1 MAKSSKVRGYSE
13 EDSLKTEKK
22 QAIKAMKELWVTKH
36 PADRKNMEHLIET
49 AENSRQISMLMREV
63 RDKI

>member
-1 MAKSSKVRGYSE
+1 MARSSKVRGYSA
-13 EDSLKTEKK
+13 EDSLKAEKR
-22 QAIKAMKELWVTKH
+22 QAIKAMKELWVAKH

>member
-1 MAKSSKVRGYSE
+1 MARSSKVKGYSE
-13 EDSLKTEKK
+13 ADALKAEKR
-22 QAIKAMKELWVTKH
+22 QAIKAMKELWVAKH

>member
-13 EDSLKTEKK
+13 EDSLKSEKK
-22 QAIKAMKELWVTKH
+22 QAIKAMNELWVTKH
-36 PADRKNMEHLIET
+36 PADRKKMAKLIED
-49 AENSRQISMLMREV
+49 AENSRQISMLMKEV

>member
-1 MAKSSKVRGYSE
+1 MAKSSKMRGYSE
-13 EDSLKTEKK
+13 EDSLKSEKK

-49 AENSRQISMLMREV
+49 AENSRQISILLKEV

>member
-1 MAKSSKVRGYSE
+1 MAKSAKVKGYSA
-13 EDSLKTEKK
+13 EDSLKAEKR

-36 PADRKNMEHLIET
+36 PTDRKSMEHRIEI